1 VIEEVTGMQKRSS
14 AIISLVIFVAA
25 IVAQAAFIA
34 YLGRAGEV
42 YGYLETAIVQIYRDG
57 R

>member
-1 VIEEVTGMQKRSS
+1 MQKRSS

-42 YGYLETAIVQIYRDG
+42 YGYLETAIVQIYRDA